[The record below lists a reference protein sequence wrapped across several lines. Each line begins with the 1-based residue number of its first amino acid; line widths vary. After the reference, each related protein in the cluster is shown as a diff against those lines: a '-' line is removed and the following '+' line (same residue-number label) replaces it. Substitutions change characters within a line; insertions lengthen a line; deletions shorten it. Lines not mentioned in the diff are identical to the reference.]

1 MKRFLFLLL
10 FAVSFISAARAAS
23 PAEMISAFRGE
34 HGEGPVVADAT
45 LTRIAREQANAMA
58 AKDDLDH
65 DVLDAVQRNRIAPA
79 GASYAA
85 ENIAY
90 GYDSFPK
97 TLNQWIESPAHRQNL
112 LMNGATRVGV
122 ASAKSTTSGRTYWS
136 MAIAGGYERPQM
148 VAGAKPTRVT
158 KLATT
163 AAPKSKAE
171 PSTACH
177 IKILRLCL

>member
-1 MKRFLFLLL
+1 MRRFLFLLL
-10 FAVSFISAARAAS
+10 FSVSFVSAVKAAS
-23 PAEMISAFRGE
+23 PADMISAFRGE

-45 LTRIAREQANAMA
+45 LTRIARDQANAMA

-65 DVLDAVQRNRIAPA
+65 DVLGSFSNRIAPA
-79 GASYAA
+79 GASQAA

-90 GYDSFPK
+90 GNDNFPK
-97 TLNQWIESPAHRQNL
+97 TLNQWIDSPPHRQNL
-112 LMNGATRVGV
+112 LLHEATRVGV

-136 MAIAGGYERPQM
+136 MAIAGGYERPKV
-148 VAGAKPTRVT
+148 VANAKPTRVT

-163 AAPKSKAE
+163 AAPKPKAE

>member
-1 MKRFLFLLL
+1 MKRLLLLLL
-10 FAVSFISAARAAS
+10 FVATSMSTAQAAS

-45 LTRIAREQANAMA
+45 LTRIARDQANAMA

-65 DVLDAVQRNRIAPA
+65 DVLGAFSNRIAPA

-90 GYDSFPK
+90 GYDDFPK
-97 TLNQWIESPAHRQNL
+97 TLNQWIESSGHRANL
-112 LMNGATRVGV
+112 LMHNATRVGV

-136 MAIAGGYERPQM
+136 MAIAGGYEPPKV
-148 VAGAKPTRVT
+148 VASAKPTHVT